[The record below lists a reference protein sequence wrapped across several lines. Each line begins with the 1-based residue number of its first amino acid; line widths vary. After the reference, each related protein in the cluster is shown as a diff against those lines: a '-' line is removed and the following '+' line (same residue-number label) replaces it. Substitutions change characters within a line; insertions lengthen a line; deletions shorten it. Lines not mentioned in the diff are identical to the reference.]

1 MWSKINDADKISR
14 VGNTDWTSVLTW
26 LKWIELCKCKAFFLT
41 YKHST
46 CTGTTITVERTPTSV
61 NVSHAQIHIKLRLRD
76 IFPKLRHL
84 GVVFTKVFFS
94 SFLLCASVHEKI
106 CNLHFQSKTWWWK
119 FLSWCHHACLVF
131 LQMTCA
137 ISLGWFTD
145 LERGLIIIIHYSL
158 SRKLT

>member
-14 VGNTDWTSVLTW
+14 VRNTDWKSVLTW
-26 LKWIELCKCKAFFLT
+26 LKWIELSTCKAFFIT

-46 CTGTTITVERTPTSV
+46 CTGTTITVERTPTTV
-61 NVSHAQIHIKLRLRD
+61 NVSHAQIHVKLRLRD

-84 GVVFTKVFFS
+84 RVVFTKVFFS
-94 SFLLCASVHEKI
+94 SFHPRKNLQCA
-106 CNLHFQSKTWWWK
+106 FSKQGFGGERWWK
-119 FLSWCHHACLVF
+119 FLFWCHHACLVF
-131 LQMTCA
+131 LQMACA